1 MGNGN
6 EVATYLFLGLGIW
19 LLYQA
24 WRGVVPNIWNPGNKL
39 EIGKPMRRSTRPC
52 REWVAGRLRNGT
64 TRHPLRETTPYWRTV
79 AGLREIDSDGPCDIC
94 VQWAAKSVLLAEQ
107 HQERKMRR
115 LAGGGC
121 SP

>member
-39 EIGKPMRRSTRPC
+39 EIGKPMRRSTRFIFGLGGIMITSLGLVY
-52 REWVAGRLRNGT
+52 WL
-64 TRHPLRETTPYWRTV
+64 TRP
-79 AGLREIDSDGPCDIC
+79 
-94 VQWAAKSVLLAEQ
+94 K
-107 HQERKMRR
+107 
-115 LAGGGC
+115 
-121 SP
+121 